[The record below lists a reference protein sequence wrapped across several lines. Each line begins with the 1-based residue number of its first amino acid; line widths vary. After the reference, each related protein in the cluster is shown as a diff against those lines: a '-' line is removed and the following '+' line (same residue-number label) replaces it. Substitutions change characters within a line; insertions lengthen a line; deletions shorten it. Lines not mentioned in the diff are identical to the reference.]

1 MMSGCAR
8 NRATGQQGG
17 WSVTM
22 SKAARVRE
30 QTARAKVEAQRAA
43 ARRADTRRRLLI
55 AGGSVAVVLALV
67 AGLVVA
73 KLVQAPARATSAS
86 AVADPAVAREVT
98 SIPAATFNS

>member
-1 MMSGCAR
+1 
-8 NRATGQQGG
+8 
-17 WSVTM
+17 M

-67 AGLVVA
+67 AGA
-73 KLVQAPARATSAS
+73 
-86 AVADPAVAREVT
+86 
-98 SIPAATFNS
+98 